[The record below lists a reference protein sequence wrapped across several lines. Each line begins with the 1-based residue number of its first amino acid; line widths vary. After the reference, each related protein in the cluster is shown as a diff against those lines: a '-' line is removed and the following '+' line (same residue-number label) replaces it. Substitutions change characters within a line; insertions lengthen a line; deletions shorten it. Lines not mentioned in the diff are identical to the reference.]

1 MPRPPLA
8 MIPEWAVS
16 HPSPGVPFASP
27 IQSFDIQEHSRMNS
41 KQIRG
46 LTVINI
52 ADGTQV
58 GTIDQVFLDLAAK
71 QVVGFSITNGVGPFG
86 GARDNAPTVAASG
99 VHSLG
104 PDALTLDDLTAAH
117 AAWVSEAYGAL
128 VPLDDVVG
136 RKVMTEGGVN
146 LGDVVALAFDEQT
159 FAVTEVEV
167 SPGFLKT
174 NTHIPLAQ
182 LVRIGQ
188 DVLVVTD
195 VAVVANT
202 LSGAVAG

>member
-1 MPRPPLA
+1 
-8 MIPEWAVS
+8 
-16 HPSPGVPFASP
+16 
-27 IQSFDIQEHSRMNS
+27 MNS
-41 KQIRG
+41 RQIRG
-46 LTVINI
+46 LSVINI

-58 GTIDQVFLDLAAK
+58 GTVDQVFLGLAAK

-104 PDALTLDDLTAAH
+104 PDALTLDDVTAAH
-117 AAWVSEAYGAL
+117 AAWVGAAYGVLAS
-128 VPLDDVVG
+128 LDDVGG
-136 RKVMTEGGVN
+136 RKVVTEGGTD
-146 LGDVVALAFDEQT
+146 LGEVVSLGFDEQT
-159 FAVTEVEV
+159 FAITEVEV

-174 NTHIPLAQ
+174 NTHIPLDH

-195 VAVVANT
+195 VAVPGA
-202 LSGAVAG
+202 LSSAVAG

>member
-1 MPRPPLA
+1 
-8 MIPEWAVS
+8 
-16 HPSPGVPFASP
+16 
-27 IQSFDIQEHSRMNS
+27 MNS

-46 LTVINI
+46 LSVINI

-58 GTIDQVFLDLAAK
+58 GTVDQVFLDLAAK

-104 PDALTLDDLTAAH
+104 PDALTLDDVTAAH
-117 AAWVSEAYGAL
+117 AAWVGATYGVLA
-128 VPLDDVVG
+128 PLDDVVG
-136 RKVMTEGGVN
+136 RRVVTEGGAN
-146 LGDVVALAFDEQT
+146 LGEVVSLGFDQQT
-159 FAVTEVEV
+159 FAITEVEV

-188 DVLVVTD
+188 DVLVVVD
-195 VAVVANT
+195 RA
-202 LSGAVAG
+202 AVAREPVPVAS

>member
-1 MPRPPLA
+1 
-8 MIPEWAVS
+8 
-16 HPSPGVPFASP
+16 
-27 IQSFDIQEHSRMNS
+27 MNS

-46 LTVINI
+46 LTVINL

-58 GTIDQVFLDLAAK
+58 GTVDQVFLDLEAK

-86 GARDNAPTVAASG
+86 GARDNAPTVAASA

-104 PDALTLDDLTAAH
+104 PDALTLDDVTAAH
-117 AAWVSEAYGAL
+117 AAWVDATFGPV

-136 RKVMTEGGVN
+136 RRVVTEGGINV
-146 LGDVVALAFDEQT
+146 GDVVSLGFDEQT
-159 FAVTEVEV
+159 FAITEVEV

-174 NTHIPLAQ
+174 HTSIPLDR

-188 DVLVVTD
+188 DVLVVAD
-195 VAVVANT
+195 A
-202 LSGAVAG
+202 AVATGEPATVAG

>member
-1 MPRPPLA
+1 
-8 MIPEWAVS
+8 
-16 HPSPGVPFASP
+16 
-27 IQSFDIQEHSRMNS
+27 MNS

-46 LTVINI
+46 LTVINL

-71 QVVGFSITNGVGPFG
+71 RVVGFSITNGVGPFG
-86 GARDNAPTVAASG
+86 GARDKAPTVAASA

-104 PDALTLDDLTAAH
+104 PDALTLDDVTAAH
-117 AAWVSEAYGAL
+117 AAWVDATFGAV

-136 RKVMTEGGVN
+136 RRVVTEGGANV
-146 LGDVVALAFDEQT
+146 GDVVSLGFDETT
-159 FAVTEVEV
+159 FAITEVEV

-174 NTHIPLAQ
+174 HTHIPLDQ

-188 DVLVVTD
+188 DVLVVAD
-195 VAVVANT
+195 GAIAAA
-202 LSGAVAG
+202 AVAG

>member
-1 MPRPPLA
+1 
-8 MIPEWAVS
+8 
-16 HPSPGVPFASP
+16 
-27 IQSFDIQEHSRMNS
+27 MNS

-46 LTVINI
+46 LSVINI

-58 GTIDQVFLDLAAK
+58 GTVDQVFLDLAAR

-104 PDALTLDDLTAAH
+104 PDALTIDDVTAAH
-117 AAWVSEAYGAL
+117 AAWVGAAYGPLA
-128 VPLDDVVG
+128 PLDNVVG
-136 RKVMTEGGVN
+136 RKVVTEGGTN
-146 LGDVVALAFDEQT
+146 LGDVVSLGFDEQS
-159 FAVTEVEV
+159 FAITEVEV

-174 NTHIPLAQ
+174 NTHIPLDY

-188 DVLVVTD
+188 DVLVVAD
-195 VAVVANT
+195 LAVAAREPAAVV
-202 LSGAVAG
+202 S

>member
-1 MPRPPLA
+1 
-8 MIPEWAVS
+8 
-16 HPSPGVPFASP
+16 
-27 IQSFDIQEHSRMNS
+27 MNS

-46 LTVINI
+46 LSVINI
-52 ADGTQV
+52 AVGTQV
-58 GTIDQVFLDLAAK
+58 GTVDQVFLDLAAK

-104 PDALTLDDLTAAH
+104 PDALTLDDVTAAH
-117 AAWVSEAYGAL
+117 AAWVSAAYGAL
-128 VPLDDVVG
+128 APLDDVVG
-136 RKVMTEGGVN
+136 RRVVTEGGTN
-146 LGDVVALAFDEQT
+146 LGEVVSLGFDEQT

-174 NTHIPLAQ
+174 NAHIPLVH

-188 DVLVVTD
+188 DVLVVADRAVATREPA
-195 VAVVANT
+195 AVV
-202 LSGAVAG
+202 S

>member
-1 MPRPPLA
+1 
-8 MIPEWAVS
+8 
-16 HPSPGVPFASP
+16 
-27 IQSFDIQEHSRMNS
+27 MNS

-46 LTVINI
+46 LTVINL

-58 GTIDQVFLDLAAK
+58 GTVDQVFLDLAAK

-86 GARDNAPTVAASG
+86 GARDNAPTVAASA

-104 PDALTLDDLTAAH
+104 PDALTLDDVTAAH
-117 AAWVSEAYGAL
+117 AAWVGATYGPV

-136 RKVMTEGGVN
+136 RRVVTEGGINV
-146 LGDVVALAFDEQT
+146 GDVVSLGFDERT
-159 FAVTEVEV
+159 FAVTDVEV

-174 NTHIPLAQ
+174 HTSLPLGR

-188 DVLVVTD
+188 DVLVVAD
-195 VAVVANT
+195 VAVAT
-202 LSGAVAG
+202 GEPATVAG

>member
-1 MPRPPLA
+1 
-8 MIPEWAVS
+8 
-16 HPSPGVPFASP
+16 
-27 IQSFDIQEHSRMNS
+27 MNS

-46 LTVINI
+46 LSVINI

-104 PDALTLDDLTAAH
+104 PDALTLDDVTAAH
-117 AAWVSEAYGAL
+117 AAWVGAAYGTL
-128 VPLDDVVG
+128 VPLDEVVG
-136 RKVMTEGGVN
+136 RRVVTEGGTN
-146 LGDVVALAFDEQT
+146 LGDVVSIEFDEQT
-159 FAVTEVEV
+159 FSITEVEV
-167 SPGFLKT
+167 SPGVLKS
-174 NTHIPLAQ
+174 NTHIPLDQ

-195 VAVVANT
+195 VAVPNSLAAT
-202 LSGAVAG
+202 VAG

>member
-1 MPRPPLA
+1 
-8 MIPEWAVS
+8 
-16 HPSPGVPFASP
+16 
-27 IQSFDIQEHSRMNS
+27 MNS

-46 LTVINI
+46 LTVINL

-58 GTIDQVFLDLAAK
+58 GTVDQVFLDLTAK

-86 GARDNAPTVAASG
+86 GARDNAPTEAASA

-104 PDALTLDDLTAAH
+104 PDALTLDDVTAAH
-117 AAWVSEAYGAL
+117 AAWVDATFGAV

-136 RKVMTEGGVN
+136 RRVVTEGGVN
-146 LGDVVALAFDEQT
+146 VGDVISLGFDETT
-159 FAVTEVEV
+159 FAITEVEV

-174 NTHIPLAQ
+174 HTSIPLDR

-188 DVLVVTD
+188 DVLVVAD
-195 VAVVANT
+195 VAIAASEPAT
-202 LSGAVAG
+202 VAG

>member
-1 MPRPPLA
+1 
-8 MIPEWAVS
+8 
-16 HPSPGVPFASP
+16 
-27 IQSFDIQEHSRMNS
+27 MNS

-46 LTVINI
+46 LTVINL

-86 GARDNAPTVAASG
+86 GARDKAPTVAASA

-104 PDALTLDDLTAAH
+104 PDALTLDDVTAAH
-117 AAWVSEAYGAL
+117 AAWVDATFGAV

-136 RKVMTEGGVN
+136 RRVVTEGGANV
-146 LGDVVALAFDEQT
+146 GDVVSLGFDETT
-159 FAVTEVEV
+159 FAITEVEV

-174 NTHIPLAQ
+174 HTHIPLDQ

-188 DVLVVTD
+188 DVLVVAD
-195 VAVVANT
+195 GAIAAA
-202 LSGAVAG
+202 AVAG

>member
-1 MPRPPLA
+1 
-8 MIPEWAVS
+8 
-16 HPSPGVPFASP
+16 
-27 IQSFDIQEHSRMNS
+27 MNS
-41 KQIRG
+41 KQIHG
-46 LTVINI
+46 LSVINI

-58 GTIDQVFLDLAAK
+58 GTVDQVFLDLAAK

-104 PDALTLDDLTAAH
+104 PDALTLDDVTAAH
-117 AAWVSEAYGAL
+117 AAWVGAAYGVLAS
-128 VPLDDVVG
+128 LDDMVG
-136 RKVMTEGGVN
+136 RKVVTEGGTN
-146 LGDVVALAFDEQT
+146 LGEVVSLGFDEHT

-174 NTHIPLAQ
+174 NTHIPLDH

-188 DVLVVTD
+188 DGLVVAD
-195 VAVVANT
+195 H
-202 LSGAVAG
+202 AVAARERAAVGS